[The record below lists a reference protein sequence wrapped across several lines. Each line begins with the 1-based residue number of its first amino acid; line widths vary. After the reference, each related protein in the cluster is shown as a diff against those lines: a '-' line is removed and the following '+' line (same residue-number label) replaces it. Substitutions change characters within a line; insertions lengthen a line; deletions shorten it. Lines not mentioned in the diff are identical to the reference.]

1 MTSTSGSVG
10 VLNIRREIEEDEVG
24 IASATP
30 LLKSSNSSMANLQ
43 LVVAALL
50 LLSLSSASASAS
62 ATSSSTKERGNH
74 WGSAKRANSGY
85 YMQPICTM
93 GMGRLLFLR
102 TCCRSSLWEKDR
114 GNQKPR
120 MDTFKRFRKSEGT
133 PEYVIEAVPL
143 SFKLPNSDTIY
154 RITNPKEITIEKQMP
169 IEELKEVWIK
179 KALKE
184 GWIQKATRPG
194 NGQEDKEAYHVHEN
208 CSMVTRAHHN
218 NSHRTQCFRYFGSS
232 SQPKTAGKCSEL

>member
-1 MTSTSGSVG
+1 MVLPTVNDGVMGKGDGEERGS
-10 VLNIRREIEEDEVG
+10 DEVTG
-24 IASATP
+24 GGGGDG
-30 LLKSSNSSMANLQ
+30 
-43 LVVAALL
+43 VVAALL
-50 LLSLSSASASAS
+50 LLSLSFASASA
-62 ATSSSTKERGNH
+62 ASSSTKERG
-74 WGSAKRANSGY
+74 
-85 YMQPICTM
+85 Q
-93 GMGRLLFLR
+93 
-102 TCCRSSLWEKDR
+102 SLGFSEKGEFRILQAADMHYGDGKTTLSKDMLPQQFEKDR

-133 PEYVIEAVPL
+133 PEYVIEAIPL

-194 NGQEDKEAYHVHEN
+194 NRQEDKEAYHVHEN

-218 NSHRTQCFRYFGSS
+218 NGHRTQCFRYFGSS
-232 SQPKTAGKCSEL
+232 SRPKTAGKCSEL